1 MSGIGDWFGAQWS
14 KLTGKTP
21 QATVAPIQKAIPSV
35 TTSEGAQAMGM
46 SPEPAGVTSGGGR
59 RLRKTRRAKK
69 LRKTRSRK
77 H

>member
-1 MSGIGDWFGAQWS
+1 MSGIGDWFSGQWS

-46 SPEPAGVTSGGGR
+46 ASEPAGVTSGGGR
-59 RLRKTRRAKK
+59 RRKTRRGGKK

>member
-1 MSGIGDWFGAQWS
+1 MGWFDDLKTKLGFQAQ
-14 KLTGKTP
+14 
-21 QATVAPIQKAIPSV
+21 AVAAPVQKAIPSV

-46 SPEPAGVTSGGGR
+46 SAEPAGVTSGGGR

-77 H
+77 D